1 MDYTQQLAKC
11 KLVRDE
17 DREAGMNMI
26 KDGILAHDQFWNR
39 PWESQA
45 EMFAMWMDTIPTE
58 HSMLLVD
65 PCELFFN
72 NKEDTKTELKRVSE
86 YLGMKIPSNWQNK
99 IESYRVR
106 NQTLINNTI
115 T

>member
-1 MDYTQQLAKC
+1 
-11 KLVRDE
+11 LVREE
-17 DREAGMNMI
+17 DNEAGMNMI
-26 KDGILAHDQFWNR
+26 QDGILAHEQFWNR

-45 EMFAMWMDTIPTE
+45 EMFEMWMDTIPTE
-58 HSMLLVD
+58 EDFLLVD

-72 NKEDTKTELKRVSE
+72 NKEDTKKELKRVSE
-86 YLGMKIPSNWQNK
+86 YLGMKVPSNWQNK

>member
-1 MDYTQQLAKC
+1 
-11 KLVRDE
+11 
-17 DREAGMNMI
+17 
-26 KDGILAHDQFWNR
+26 
-39 PWESQA
+39 
-45 EMFAMWMDTIPTE
+45 MFAMWMDTIPTE